1 MNREYKE
8 KLSRQIEK
16 NYLELEERI
25 MQDII
30 RRIHKTGK
38 ITSTADYQI
47 NRLIILGNSSED
59 IEKMIKDA
67 LKASYPKM
75 FELYDQVINWEYV
88 RNKDIYFTKGIVL
101 SINFFISC
109 SSQKSGQLSPYLLHA
124 PLFVQINLYAPLGSD
139 LSTEKPQQIHL
150 LMCCLH

>member
-16 NYLELEERI
+16 KYLDLEERI

-30 RRIHKTGK
+30 RRIRKTGK

-59 IEKMIKDA
+59 VERMIKEA
-67 LKASYPKM
+67 LGATYPEM
-75 FELYDQVINWEYV
+75 FELYDKVINWEYV
-88 RNKDIYFTKGIVL
+88 RNKDIYEQVNQK
-101 SINFFISC
+101 FIPYEENV
-109 SSQKSGQLSPYLLHA
+109 QLQQLTEGYIR
-124 PLFVQINLYAPLGSD
+124 QTQGNLRTSRSRLGSVWIMGMAD
-139 LSTEKPQQIHL
+139 GY
-150 LMCCLH
+150 